1 MGTIDKQ
8 ISNVCD
14 FEVIS
19 PTEKKNTRKWGME
32 NANMGGVTGFESK
45 PCRNLGGRLKE
56 GQGQRPWG
64 GSMPGT
70 SAESPNQSWQSRDEV
85 RERMELGGQQMHIM
99 LNFDVH

>member
-70 SAESPNQSWQSRDEV
+70 SAESPVSRG
-85 RERMELGGQQMHIM
+85 RAGMRSERGWNWGTA
-99 LNFDVH
+99 NA